1 MSTFGSNGS
10 TDAQIESHP
19 MFALLESV
27 EAHRQLKRGDVVKGV
42 VALVGTN
49 EMLIDVGGK
58 YEGILAS
65 REFAQMSSED
75 REGFVV
81 GTAVEVMVLNPNDKN
96 GNLALSMSQVRIGQ
110 DWEDVDVL
118 IEKGEAFE
126 MVISGHNKGGLI
138 VYLGQVRGFIP
149 VSQLDQR
156 HSVDRNAIDG
166 TGSSPLA
173 RFNGQ
178 PMWLKIIEVDRDKNR
193 LILSE
198 QAAMRDRRKHL
209 KSELLGKLE
218 QGLVVDGKVTSLAD
232 FGAFVDIGGADGL
245 VHLSE
250 ISWNRVNHPSDVLK
264 LGQTVKVKVIS
275 VDRDRNRIG
284 LSLKQLQPE
293 PWSTITQRFLVGQV
307 VQAKVTRLTDFGA
320 FARLEDDVEGLI
332 HASEMADEEVKPET
346 VVQPGDELTVR
357 IIRIDPERKRI
368 GLSLKRAGEAY
379 DQLGAFDAEPAADG
393 TGAQPVA
400 VVADAVD
407 AQPEAV
413 AADAAELPSEAVAPD
428 QPGSDPEA
436 VSEDQPDAEPAMA
449 EA

>member
-1 MSTFGSNGS
+1 MSTFGSNGFADTQS
-10 TDAQIESHP
+10 DSHP
-19 MFALLESV
+19 MLALLESV
-27 EAHRQLKRGDVVKGV
+27 EAHRQLKRGDIVKGV
-42 VALVGTN
+42 VALVGAN

-65 REFAQMSSED
+65 REFAQLSGED
-75 REGFVV
+75 REGFTV
-81 GTAVEVMVLNPNDKN
+81 GTSVEVMVLNPNDKN

-110 DWEDVDVL
+110 DWEDVDAL

-178 PMWLKIIEVDRDKNR
+178 PMWLKIIEVDREKNR

-332 HASEMADEEVKPET
+332 HASEMSDEEVKPET
-346 VVQPGDELTVR
+346 VVQPGDDLTVR

-379 DQLGAFDAEPAADG
+379 DDLGAFDAES
-393 TGAQPVA
+393 
-400 VVADAVD
+400 
-407 AQPEAV
+407 E
-413 AADAAELPSEAVAPD
+413 SEAAAKPKVEA
-428 QPGSDPEA
+428 EA

>member
-1 MSTFGSNGS
+1 MSTFGSYGS
-10 TDAQIESHP
+10 ADAQTDTHP
-19 MFALLESV
+19 MLALLDSV
-27 EAHRQLKRGDVVKGV
+27 EGHRQLKRGDIVKGV
-42 VALVGTN
+42 VAMVGPN

-58 YEGILAS
+58 YEGILSA
-65 REFAQMSSED
+65 REFSQLSEEE
-75 REGFVV
+75 REGLRI
-81 GTAVEVMVLNPNDKN
+81 GTPVEVMVVNPNDRN
-96 GNLALSMSQVRIGQ
+96 GNLALSMAQVRIGQ
-110 DWEDVDVL
+110 DWEDVEAL

-126 MVISGHNKGGLI
+126 MVVNGHNKGGLI

-156 HSVDRNAIDG
+156 HNVDRNAIDG
-166 TGSSPLA
+166 TGASPLA
-173 RFNGQ
+173 RFAGQ

-198 QAAMRDRRKHL
+198 QAAMRERRKHL
-209 KSELLGKLE
+209 KSELLARLE
-218 QGLVVDGKVTSLAD
+218 QGLVVEGKVTSLAD

-332 HASEMADEEVKPET
+332 HASEMADEEVKPDA

-379 DQLGAFDAEPAADG
+379 DQLGAFDDAPEVAAEDLPEE
-393 TGAQPVA
+393 QPV
-400 VVADAVD
+400 
-407 AQPEAV
+407 
-413 AADAAELPSEAVAPD
+413 L
-428 QPGSDPEA
+428 
-436 VSEDQPDAEPAMA
+436 A

>member
-1 MSTFGSNGS
+1 MRTFGSNGS
-10 TDAQIESHP
+10 ADAQDDSHP
-19 MFALLESV
+19 MLALLESDPG
-27 EAHRQLKRGDVVKGV
+27 HRQLKRGDIVKGV
-42 VALVGTN
+42 VAMIGAH

-65 REFAQMSSED
+65 REFGQLSEED
-75 REGFVV
+75 REGLAV
-81 GTAVEVMVLNPNDKN
+81 GTPVEVMVLNPNDKN
-96 GNLALSMSQVRIGQ
+96 GNLALSMAQVRIGQ
-110 DWEDVDVL
+110 DWEDVDAL

-126 MVISGHNKGGLI
+126 MVVSGHNKGGLI

-156 HSVDRNAIDG
+156 HNVDRNAIDG

-173 RFNGQ
+173 RFAGQ

-218 QGLVVDGKVTSLAD
+218 QGLVVEGKVTSLAD

-293 PWSTITQRFLVGQV
+293 PWSTITQRYLVGQV
-307 VQAKVTRLTDFGA
+307 VQARVTRLTDFGA

-332 HASEMADEEVKPET
+332 HASELTDEEVKPET

-379 DQLGAFDAEPAADG
+379 DQLGAFDD
-393 TGAQPVA
+393 V
-400 VVADAVD
+400 
-407 AQPEAV
+407 PETV
-413 AADAAELPSEAVAPD
+413 P
-428 QPGSDPEA
+428 
-436 VSEDQPDAEPAMA
+436 EDQTDPEPAMA